1 MKIKHQLLL
10 THGLLVLLS
19 ILIVFVNVATYKGM
33 DNDAI
38 IVNYAGKLRYLS
50 YNMSQIV
57 NRIENNNDLEIK
69 NTLLENLNVRV
80 NDFDNI
86 IDMLIEKNDFDI
98 QNKNKIEGLEQIE
111 KDWRNKFKPGYL
123 SIISEKST
131 TNMCNQINSE
141 VDKFVSDINDMV
153 TSYSVYSKEKVVNAM
168 IMNAILILVI
178 IIITIYSF
186 ITTNKRINKPIDTL
200 IKEIKDLSLIDD
212 EVSQRL
218 QKIDSD
224 EITKMSH
231 YFNEMMFDELTK
243 TFNRKSG
250 LYKLSSLLR
259 YNNREK
265 IDLSLCFIDIN
276 GLKDVND
283 ILGHEA
289 GDELIISSVECI
301 KSSIRSEDFI
311 IRMGGDEFLIVFN
324 GIGVDYAEKAWDRIN
339 NKYQEINNSENRP
352 YIISVSHGIVE
363 NDKTQDSEIDTLIK
377 IADNRM
383 YEEKRYIKNDLKIKV
398 IR

>member
-1 MKIKHQLLL
+1 
-10 THGLLVLLS
+10 
-19 ILIVFVNVATYKGM
+19 M
-33 DNDAI
+33 DNDAV

-131 TNMCNQINSE
+131 TNMCNQIYSE

-243 TFNRKSG
+243 AFNRKSG
-250 LYKLSSLLR
+250 LSKLSSLLR

-363 NDKTQDSEIDTLIK
+363 HDKTQDSEIDTLIK